1 MLEAYAI
8 GARLELTSNAGSV
21 LDKLIT
27 DFERFNR
34 LVKESSSAL
43 GQLGR
48 KLRMDSGSLAGL
60 DKLSNAMKAAESAG
74 AGLTRSLK
82 QNAEYASETARSM
95 QAAAKAM
102 ESAGRVR
109 GAGGSSGGGR
119 GSSRFSEHNIMMGGL
134 GAGLLGGVLL
144 DAVKHTMTPAID
156 VNRTRDVLAADMRMT
171 PAQVDAAMARA
182 RETTKLAPGTTIGEN
197 LASTV
202 DLKTIFG
209 SVDEAQKL
217 LPEFARMTALFQVL
231 DRRKG
236 GSGEQA
242 FAAGKALEIMGGM
255 VDETTDAAGHT
266 VRTIDPELGMKRLK
280 AMERAAVAT
289 NMRVMPSDYLGMAKQ
304 ARVAGMQLSDEFT
317 FEKLPAL
324 MAVLGGPRT
333 GTALMG
339 MAQVFQGGKLTA
351 KSMEALQGIGLAGP
365 GGITHEGGQDVV
377 HSNQIY
383 DLDKMGHDPSAYMDA
398 AQKRMEAAGVHGTEA
413 QIVALMKASQ
423 RSTIAGFLADLLKD
437 APAIAKEQAT
447 NKAIRPDMAEHMAQ
461 VDPAAKVQQFEAA
474 LTNLATELGSAGM
487 SDAMAILDKVT
498 AGLNALAEWAHNNP
512 GLARV
517 AFDTAAGLGAVA
529 TALGA
534 LSTAILVLGPALKLL
549 GIGGGGAAAGAA
561 GTAAQGGALGLAS
574 RLLTNPWVIG
584 GALAYGAV
592 KGALMPT
599 TSAGEAAKDQQRS
612 RDLGAAARRDPNS
625 SGFVPQDGYGD
636 GSGGAAA
643 QRMSY
648 HPGNQ
653 NINIHLDGEVIY
665 RSQQRYRDRD
675 AQRPNSGPSLPD
687 GRLNILYPLRDAA

>member
-74 AGLTRSLK
+74 AGLTRSLR

-109 GAGGSSGGGR
+109 GAGGGSGGG
-119 GSSRFSEHNIMMGGL
+119 SRFSEHNIMMGGL

-242 FAAGKALEIMGGM
+242 FAASKALEIMGGM

-280 AMERAAVAT
+280 AMERVAVAT

-437 APAIAKEQAT
+437 APAIAKEQGNINAT
-447 NKAIRPDMAEHMAQ
+447 RPDMAVHMAQ
-461 VDPAAKVQQFEAA
+461 VDPAAKIQQFEAA

-512 GLARV
+512 GLSRV

-534 LSTAILVLGPALKLL
+534 LSTVILVLGPALKLL
-549 GIGGGGAAAGAA
+549 GVGGGGAAVGAA
-561 GTAAQGGALGLAS
+561 ETTARGGVLGLAS
-574 RLLTNPWVIG
+574 RLLLGPMG
-584 GALAYGAV
+584 LGLAGAALGYGAV

-636 GSGGAAA
+636 GTGGAAA